1 VDFSQNIKSAFVSV
15 FGMLNMWKV
24 VSVLHETEKFL
35 KKTKQRI
42 QTVFVQYQ
50 TQALV
55 GMRAIYKLVSAF

>member
-1 VDFSQNIKSAFVSV
+1 
-15 FGMLNMWKV
+15 MWKV